1 MKEDTLLNAF
11 WLKLAENLRVI
22 ARDDER
28 RIRLQYLST
37 YTILAFVSLYMSIV
51 NVITAKYLLLAS
63 TLFFA
68 VLCVANIVI
77 ANLGE
82 KGLRISTHLFTVE
95 LLLLIVFFI
104 VTGTPEGFSAI
115 WAAMIPAS
123 SLLLFKRKRG
133 SLISGIMFCIL
144 VFFFWF
150 PAGRELLQYNYT
162 ESFMLRFPLLYFAFF
177 LLAFFLESVRQATFD
192 NYLFLNSHDVLTG
205 ALNRKGFDECTSAL
219 LSRND
224 ADYTVGFM
232 IADLDLFKMVN
243 DKYGHLAGDEILK
256 ETVKRLNTA
265 CGAQICRWGGEEFSA
280 MFYGGISP
288 ALGEKIRCAFDAP
301 FILPNGEKITQH
313 ISIGAVNAVIQD
325 AVTADELCLAA
336 DQCLYEAKNT
346 GRNRV
351 VIKDYK
357 KIINNT

>member
-95 LLLLIVFFI
+95 LLLLIVFFV

-115 WAAMIPAS
+115 WAALIPAS

-150 PAGRELLQYNYT
+150 PAGRELLQYAVQ
-162 ESFMLRFPLLYFAFF
+162 LYGVFYAS
-177 LLAFFLESVRQATFD
+177 LP
-192 NYLFLNSHDVLTG
+192 
-205 ALNRKGFDECTSAL
+205 SAL
-219 LSRND
+219 LCVFPS
-224 ADYTVGFM
+224 GF
-232 IADLDLFKMVN
+232 FP
-243 DKYGHLAGDEILK
+243 
-256 ETVKRLNTA
+256 
-265 CGAQICRWGGEEFSA
+265 
-280 MFYGGISP
+280 GI
-288 ALGEKIRCAFDAP
+288 R
-301 FILPNGEKITQH
+301 Q
-313 ISIGAVNAVIQD
+313 
-325 AVTADELCLAA
+325 
-336 DQCLYEAKNT
+336 T
-346 GRNRV
+346 GN
-351 VIKDYK
+351 I
-357 KIINNT
+357 

>member
-1 MKEDTLLNAF
+1 MKEDTILNAI
-11 WLKLAENLRVI
+11 WLKLSENLRVI

-37 YTILAFVSLYMSIV
+37 YTILAFVSIYMSVV

-63 TLFFA
+63 TLIFA
-68 VLCVANIVI
+68 VVCVANIVI
-77 ANLGE
+77 ANLGD
-82 KGLRISTHLFTVE
+82 KGLMISSHLFTVE
-95 LLLLIVFFI
+95 LIMLIVFFI
-104 VTGTPEGFSAI
+104 VSGTPEGFSAI
-115 WAAMIPAS
+115 WAALIPAS
-123 SLLLFKRKRG
+123 SLLLFKTKRG
-133 SLISGIMFCIL
+133 SVISAVTFCIL
-144 VFFFWF
+144 VFFFWV
-150 PAGRELLQYNYT
+150 PAGRELLQYDYT

-177 LLAFFLESVRQATFD
+177 ILAFFLESVRQATFD

-205 ALNRKGFDECTSAL
+205 ALNRKGFEEFSSAL

-224 ADYTVGFM
+224 NEYTVGFM

-243 DKYGHLAGDEILK
+243 DNYGHLAGDEILK
-256 ETVKRLNTA
+256 ESVKRLNTA

-288 ALGEKIRCAFDAP
+288 ALGEKIRAAFDSP
-301 FILPNGEKITQH
+301 FVLSNGEKITQH
-313 ISIGAVNAVIQD
+313 ISIGAVNSTLSD
-325 AVTADELCLAA
+325 AITADELCFAA

-357 KIINNT
+357 KK